1 MKGKLI
7 VLLIILII
15 SVAPFVTSLQA
26 KPKQNDNP
34 KPGTDFNGEHYLL
47 NILGKKNIGNGS
59 YDDPDRRSIFV
70 PLQGDTTM
78 KMKLGTDFRVLDGN
92 GLDGE
97 CSFQIPRKQRNFY
110 VYVVALGK
118 PMDGTEVNYTSS
130 WIYDNDTG
138 KWYYQLNE
146 SFFIQPHKGRP
157 KWMDVT
163 GAFWINLTYWN
174 STYLGWLWQVEEWM
188 WEESL
193 YFWDLKGSDRHIQI
207 RFYPY

>member
-1 MKGKLI
+1 MKGKILLVILIGVLI
-7 VLLIILII
+7 V
-15 SVAPFVTSLQA
+15 APLMTPVLA
-26 KPKQNDNP
+26 KPNKNNGP
-34 KPGTDFNGEHYLL
+34 KPGIDFSGPHYLL
-47 NILGKKNIGNGS
+47 NILGKRHIGNGS

-70 PLQGDTTM
+70 PLEGETSI
-78 KMKLGTDFRVLDGN
+78 KMKLGADFRVLDGN

-97 CSFQIPRKQRNFY
+97 CSFQMPRKQKNFY

-118 PMDGTEVNYTSS
+118 PMDGTGVNYTYG
-130 WIYDNDTG
+130 WTYDNDTG
-138 KWYYQLNE
+138 DWYYKLND

-174 STYLGWLWQVEEWM
+174 ATYLGWLWQVPEWM

-193 YFWDLKGSDRHIQI
+193 YFWDLKGSDRHIQL